1 MIARG
6 QGARYHP
13 VMAPEDTDRILKSI
27 SHLLATRLGAKGPTL
42 AIQLR
47 RAGRSLP
54 KAMRREGRVLA
65 HAEQLR
71 LHPKLYHTIQP
82 AEVTRAH
89 KALRAHL
96 RGVNAMDRRLGGV
109 LGFLG
114 AVSAGV
120 LLIGAVVLGVLVWR
134 GYL

>member
-6 QGARYHP
+6 EGAGYHRG
-13 VMAPEDTDRILKSI
+13 MAPEETDRVLKDI

-54 KAMRREGRVLA
+54 KAMRREARVLIR
-65 HAEQLR
+65 AEQLR

-89 KALRAHL
+89 KALRSHL
-96 RGVNAMDRRLGGV
+96 RGVSALDRRLGGV

-120 LLIGAVVLGVLVWR
+120 LLIGAVAVTVLVWR